1 MEKEAQELKKWL
13 EGVASFS
20 LPDYKSLP
28 SVPLY
33 MEQVI
38 MYINDILAPLSTG
51 DKNKLTSFMV
61 NNYVKAGML
70 KPPEKKK
77 YTNDHLGYLLAV
89 SCLKDV
95 LSMTDLSLL
104 IEMDSHVSSDKSVL
118 YRFFASLTNDVVQ
131 DKAKSVLS
139 KIESYERRY
148 EKEVTDDASK
158 AESNLRDALG
168 LTAFRLAVQAEV
180 YQVISKAILRSI
192 AEDMHGEALWEAVNS
207 KEAHEVKREMKISLA
222 ESERI
227 AKAKQ
232 KQAQIAKKTLEEEK
246 KKAANESKIEEERKV
261 KAEKEQKAAKDK
273 NKKKDKNKNKE
284 KRK

>member
-61 NNYVKAGML
+61 NNYVKAGMIRA
-70 KPPEKKK
+70 PEKKK

-118 YRFFASLTNDVVQ
+118 YRFFASLTNDVIQ
-131 DKAKSVLS
+131 DKAKTVLS
-139 KIESYERRY
+139 KIESYEKRY
-148 EKEVTDDASK
+148 ENEVASDSEK

-192 AEDMHGEALWEAVNS
+192 ADDMHGEDVWAAVNS
-207 KEAHEVKREMKISLA
+207 KQSHEVKREMKISMA

-232 KQAQIAKKTLEEEK
+232 KQQAALAKKTQEEEK
-246 KKAANESKIEEERKV
+246 KKAEIESKLEQERK
-261 KAEKEQKAAKDK
+261 EKLEKQQKAKEKDDKKPKKAKE
-273 NKKKDKNKNKE
+273 KKK
-284 KRK
+284 

>member
-61 NNYVKAGML
+61 NNYVKAGMIRA
-70 KPPEKKK
+70 PEKKK

-104 IEMDSHVSSDKSVL
+104 IEMDSSVSSDKSVL
-118 YRFFASLTNDVVQ
+118 YRFFASLTNDVIQ
-131 DKAKSVLS
+131 DKAKTVLS
-139 KIESYERRY
+139 KIESYEKRY
-148 EKEVTDDASK
+148 ENEVASDSEK

-192 AEDMHGEALWEAVNS
+192 ADDMHGEDVWAAVNS
-207 KEAHEVKREMKISLA
+207 KQSHEVKREMKISMA

-232 KQAQIAKKTLEEEK
+232 KQQAALAKKTQEEEK
-246 KKAANESKIEEERKV
+246 KKAEIESKLERERK
-261 KAEKEQKAAKDK
+261 EKLEKQQKAKEKDDKKPKKAKE
-273 NKKKDKNKNKE
+273 KKK
-284 KRK
+284 

>member
-70 KPPEKKK
+70 KAPEKKK
-77 YTNDHLGYLLAV
+77 YTNEHLGYLLAV

-118 YRFFASLTNDVVQ
+118 YRFFASLTNDVIQ

-139 KIESYERRY
+139 KIESYEKRY
-148 EKEVTDDASK
+148 DKEVGSDSQK

-192 AEDMHGEALWEAVNS
+192 ADDMHGEDVWMAVNS
-207 KEAHEVKREMKISLA
+207 KQAHEVKREMKISMA

-232 KQAQIAKKTLEEEK
+232 RQAVLAKKTQEEEK
-246 KKAANESKIEEERKV
+246 KKAEIQSKL
-261 KAEKEQKAAKDK
+261 EKEQLEKQEKAKSK
-273 NKKKDKNKNKE
+273 NKKETHKKE
-284 KRK
+284 KKK